1 KFERAFADWEA
12 VSKQVVENWQKN
24 TPESRALAMS
34 LTTGEAAERFEF
46 MRDFV
51 DQLTELKL
59 DMASRSEASAS
70 DAYSDNIVTLIFMLV
85 LGLVAVAVMMV
96 SGTRLISNPL
106 MQITAVA
113 KRIAH
118 GDLDSELHI
127 NRGDEIG
134 QLASAFRAMSDS
146 LKEKAEAANALAR
159 GDLGVAIAVASNE
172 DILGQSLVTMKENLN
187 RLIAAFRKTID
198 AQIAGDL
205 DARCVVAGLD
215 GAFGELVGG
224 VNATIDAIS
233 KPMEECIVILKD
245 YAGGDLEHKMR
256 DLPGKQ
262 ESFSKSVNLIRE
274 NLRVLIG
281 ESVALAKA
289 AQQGDLG
296 ARGDAS
302 RFKGAYRQLVEGLNN
317 TIEYFLRPLND
328 MVAVLG
334 KMAGGDMTAK
344 ITADYPGDLENIKS
358 SFNEALAIIHDTL
371 VKMDVISGQVT
382 DGAQQVADSSQ
393 AVSQGATEQASSL
406 EETSAALTE
415 IGTRAEES
423 AKNAAKARSLAVDA
437 RADAGQGNE
446 RMLEMLGAI
455 GAIDES
461 SKHIASIIKV
471 IDEIAFQTNLLAL
484 NAAVEAARAGVHGKG
499 FAVVAEEVRNL
510 AQRSA
515 KAAQETTQLINESLG
530 TVKNG
535 TRIAGI
541 TADQLKTIINRISQ
555 VSDLVEDISQASEK
569 QEVGIREVNV
579 ALSQIDK
586 VTQVNTASAEESA
599 AAAEELSG
607 QARELKHL
615 LQQFRLNREELKQ
628 VASSEHQTSG
638 VWG

>member
-1 KFERAFADWEA
+1 MDWFKNKSIRTKLIIGFSLMIAFMVIVGISGYRSSTNIQGNLLQIYHEQLPAIDKLIEADRDLQQLLVAERSMIYTQPGSADFQAFLDAYQENLGQSKTRWNAYKQLAFTQVEKDIVVKFERAFADWEA

-302 RFKGAYRQLVEGLNN
+302 RFKG
-317 TIEYFLRPLND
+317 
-328 MVAVLG
+328 
-334 KMAGGDMTAK
+334 
-344 ITADYPGDLENIKS
+344 
-358 SFNEALAIIHDTL
+358 
-371 VKMDVISGQVT
+371 
-382 DGAQQVADSSQ
+382 
-393 AVSQGATEQASSL
+393 
-406 EETSAALTE
+406 
-415 IGTRAEES
+415 
-423 AKNAAKARSLAVDA
+423 
-437 RADAGQGNE
+437 
-446 RMLEMLGAI
+446 
-455 GAIDES
+455 
-461 SKHIASIIKV
+461 
-471 IDEIAFQTNLLAL
+471 
-484 NAAVEAARAGVHGKG
+484 
-499 FAVVAEEVRNL
+499 
-510 AQRSA
+510 
-515 KAAQETTQLINESLG
+515 
-530 TVKNG
+530 
-535 TRIAGI
+535 
-541 TADQLKTIINRISQ
+541 
-555 VSDLVEDISQASEK
+555 
-569 QEVGIREVNV
+569 
-579 ALSQIDK
+579 
-586 VTQVNTASAEESA
+586 
-599 AAAEELSG
+599 
-607 QARELKHL
+607 
-615 LQQFRLNREELKQ
+615 
-628 VASSEHQTSG
+628 
-638 VWG
+638 